1 MSSVAV
7 DRAATRVFDLIDAG
21 KLGLAEGAL
30 EDALPKFS
38 TSHALLAAESLL
50 LLKKGQAE
58 KAREKAEALSQQNVT
73 DGKALSALVYVLQQ
87 CCSWV
92 ALAQTYDRMKEGPNE
107 RNILENL
114 LQTYVRM
121 GAFDQVQK
129 SAVQLHRKWN
139 DPRYQV
145 WVVQANLARV
155 PPDSTDHVLL
165 KVSTRLLKDV
175 ILTDNGLISPST
187 CRMYIEVLH
196 QQKLYN
202 EAVEFLCSERGV
214 SVGVPDTRLELLA
227 TSLQLNG
234 ELAKANTVAKHLW
247 SCQPDNWTFVELYL
261 NTLSETNTG
270 NGILTLDGPE
280 ERRITLELSNVDCSL
295 TDALRFCKDLQNK
308 ILQVPNG
315 RPCRGPFMAELETLS
330 RQGSMSALQQAT
342 LTYAQRFYKIAC
354 CFLDISTYLDKSSA
368 AAIYLWSKTETESET
383 GNNSLHYH
391 TQRILGLRCH
401 VALWGTGRD
410 NQPDDA
416 TVEDLLQT
424 CWDLYEKAKPLST
437 HLAWSEEGLCDGY
450 ITVALNII
458 LHLYHATKEKRWVEK
473 GLELL
478 EKVERKL
485 NNPMWLM
492 FATCFARILGF
503 ADCDAW
509 RQLSFKSVQHD
520 TMSHIGYWP
529 LVTGGALEEIYQWN
543 ELAWGHYN
551 TLEKDCSLLRSK
563 VFLYMSWSAMKDV
576 QEYER
581 RQTNSLGRVICSV
594 HRIAG
599 SLRSCQTRSS
609 ICELMEAESGTI
621 ADAYKALQSPEVL
634 ELTDNTDW
642 VVVRSMVLGNIHSDK
657 VKELT
662 DTLVDMP
669 SRMERIEHTCQLLG
683 SLILLHDIALLE
695 SHHMRLANAPKP
707 KKAKGAQINLE
718 QQFPLPTLL
727 SDSYSGDSLPTLPVI
742 RSIAPVLLQCIQT
755 RGSGSAISH
764 TTHLH
769 DSLQTVVNSE
779 RMEHFLFPEALIL
792 SSFLQVAPVRVLPI
806 AAWAKDLEITLRK
819 VYESQMEVKN
829 ETALGQ
835 VKKLR
840 DSKAQRMSDLS
851 RDLLRD
857 VSAAGRRR

>member
-1 MSSVAV
+1 MSSAAV

-38 TSHALLAAESLL
+38 TNHALSAAESLL
-50 LLKKGQAE
+50 LLKKGQVE
-58 KAREKAEALSQQNVT
+58 KAKEKAEALSQQNIT

-87 CCSWV
+87 CCSWE
-92 ALAQTYDRMKEGPNE
+92 ALARTYDRMKEGSNE

-121 GAFDQVQK
+121 GAYDKVQK
-129 SAVQLHRKWN
+129 NAVLLHRKWN

-145 WVVQANLARV
+145 WVVQANLSQV
-155 PPDSTDHVLL
+155 PSVSTDHILL
-165 KVSTRLLKDV
+165 KVSTRLLKDA

-187 CRMYIEVLH
+187 SRMYIEVLH
-196 QQKLYN
+196 QQKLYSD
-202 EAVEFLCSERGV
+202 AVEFLCSERGV
-214 SVGVPDTRLELLA
+214 AVGVPDARLELLA

-270 NGILTLDGPE
+270 DGILTLDGPE
-280 ERRITLELSNVDCSL
+280 ERRITLELSKVDCSL

-308 ILQVPNG
+308 VLLVPGG
-315 RPCRGPFMAELETLS
+315 RPCRGPFMAELEILS
-330 RQGSMSALQQAT
+330 RQGARGALQQAT
-342 LTYAQRFYKIAC
+342 LAYAQRFYQVAC
-354 CFLDISTYLDKSSA
+354 CFLDISIYLDVTSA
-368 AAIYLWSKTETESET
+368 DAIYLWSSKKKEGGA
-383 GNNSLHYH
+383 GNNRLHYH
-391 TQRILGLRCH
+391 SQRILGLRCH

-410 NQPDDA
+410 QQPDDA
-416 TVEDLLQT
+416 TVEHLLQT
-424 CWDLYEKAKPLST
+424 CWDLYDEAKPLST
-437 HLAWSEEGLCDGY
+437 HRAWSEEGLCDGY
-450 ITVALNII
+450 ITIALNIL
-458 LHLYHATKEKRWVEK
+458 LHLYHATRERRWVEK

-478 EKVERKL
+478 DRVERKL

-509 RQLSFKSVQHD
+509 RQLAFKGVQHD

-529 LVTGGALEEIYQWN
+529 LVTGGALDEICQWN
-543 ELAWGHYN
+543 ELAWGHYS

-563 VFLYMSWSAMKDV
+563 VFLYMSWSAMRDV

-581 RQTNSLGRVICSV
+581 RQTNSLGRVICTV

-609 ICELMEAESGTI
+609 IFELMEAESGAI
-621 ADAYKALQSPEVL
+621 ADAYNALQSPQVL

-657 VKELT
+657 VRELT

-669 SRMERIEHTCQLLG
+669 SKTERIEHTRQLVG

-695 SHHMRLANAPKP
+695 AHHMRVANAPKP
-707 KKAKGAQINLE
+707 KKAKGAQMNLE
-718 QQFPLPTLL
+718 TQFPLPTLL
-727 SDSYSGDSLPTLPVI
+727 SDSHGDSLPTLPVI
-742 RSIAPVLLQCIQT
+742 RSIAPVLLECVQT
-755 RGSGSAISH
+755 RGASSAIAH
-764 TTHLH
+764 TTALQ
-769 DSLQTVVNSE
+769 DSLQSVVDSRGLE
-779 RMEHFLFPEALIL
+779 SFLFPEALIL
-792 SSFLQVAPVRVLPI
+792 SSLLQVAPVRVLPVT
-806 AAWAKDLEITLRK
+806 AWAQDLEGTLRK
-819 VYESQMEVKN
+819 VYESQMEV
-829 ETALGQ
+829 ESGTAFSQ
-835 VKKLR
+835 VKRLR
-840 DSKAQRMSDLS
+840 AAKALRVSDLS